1 MSNIS
6 RMAVSSSEERGS
18 IERDILNGIH
28 EKKIHNSLKGVR
40 SFDAAVLNVTT
51 YNDPESVAV
60 VGETVGVFIVCRV
73 RPLRIHKKMIPEP
86 CDPLFKGK
94 ESLINLLISE
104 HPAARSTKSVALG
117 RAISIN
123 PGDIITCYPAET
135 GPGHKHKERW
145 RFDFSKKRSPQG
157 RFDFSCLRGL
167 GGAGFDSGL
176 LLGGVS
182 GGSSGQTLNFSWE
195 ASPVASKNIAM
206 QEWNL
211 WNKPV
216 TLSDDMS
223 EAKPLLKKYWDFHYE
238 GKSNAAEQAKP
249 KYESTNWKQ
258 VTHWSGVFISYCMKK
273 ADPKFPASAGHT
285 GYFGR
290 GAKNR
295 LKIMKNPKKYIGKTM
310 YVTFKPEEI
319 YSNNRTGPGLL
330 DEGDLIMNW
339 RSPSAHLNKEDKKT
353 GEIKPGEVDLRN
365 ITFDQWVELED
376 KTGAS
381 HSEIYLGDGTQVGGN
396 TGVGIGATR
405 LPKGKLP
412 SGKYRG
418 TTGIKKVRY
427 ARSFA
432 ILKRVKIVSSN

>member
-1 MSNIS
+1 
-6 RMAVSSSEERGS
+6 MAASSSEERGS
-18 IERDILNGIH
+18 IEKDILNGIH

-40 SFDAAVLNVTT
+40 SFDAAVLNVAT
-51 YNDPESVAV
+51 YNDPESAAVA
-60 VGETVGVFIVCRV
+60 GESVGVFIVCRI
-73 RPLRIHKKMIPEP
+73 RPLRIHKKIVPEP
-86 CDPLFKGK
+86 CDPILKGK

-104 HPAARSTKSVALG
+104 HPEARSTKSVALG

-145 RFDFSKKRSPQG
+145 RFDFSKKRTPQG
-157 RFDFSCLRGL
+157 RFDFNCLRGL
-167 GGAGFDSGL
+167 GGVGFDAGL

-182 GGSSGQTLNFSWE
+182 GGSGGQTLNFTWQ
-195 ASPVASKNIAM
+195 AVPVPSKNIAM
-206 QEWNL
+206 SEWGL
-211 WNKPV
+211 WNTPV
-216 TLSDDMS
+216 TLSDDMA

-238 GKSNAAEQAKP
+238 GKKKSDEQKKSKYMSNDWRK
-249 KYESTNWKQ
+249 
-258 VTHWSGVFISYCMKK
+258 VTHWSGIFISYCMKK
-273 ADPKFPASAGHT
+273 ADPKFPSSSGHT

-295 LKIMKNPKKYIGKTM
+295 LKIIANPKKYIGKTM
-310 YVTFKPEEI
+310 YVIFKPEEI
-319 YSNNRTGPGLL
+319 YGGDRTNAGLL

-339 RSPSAHLNKEDKKT
+339 RKPSAHLNKEDKKT
-353 GEIKPGEVDLRN
+353 GEIIQGEIDRRD
-365 ITFDQWVELED
+365 ITFDEWITLKK

-381 HSEIYLGDGTQVGGN
+381 HSEIYIGNEKQIGGN

-405 LPKGKLP
+405 LPKDKLP

-418 TTGIKKVRY
+418 TAGIKKVRY
-427 ARSFA
+427 ARTFA